1 MPAVGADA
9 HRKSKKKKRR
19 QKKRRTKDF
28 SDSSDS
34 SEEETPVR
42 EDQAAQAAQAARQ
55 AAGDVQDADG
65 DVVLSEDELE
75 GDVVLFEDELEG
87 ASELQSN
94 LHSAEVL
101 ARLPL
106 TKTVLNRDF
115 KNVSKAAVASE
126 LDTRDKQLKNS
137 YLGLMFENYGND
149 IDKIRE
155 AADFNE
161 RSLSVL
167 ANVLKSGANI
177 FDYSTLQAV
186 ASEST

>member
-1 MPAVGADA
+1 MSFEMPAVGADA

-19 QKKRRTKDF
+19 QKKRRTEDF

-42 EDQAAQAAQAARQ
+42 EDQAAQ

-75 GDVVLFEDELEG
+75 GDVVLSEDELEG

-186 ASEST
+186 ASGST